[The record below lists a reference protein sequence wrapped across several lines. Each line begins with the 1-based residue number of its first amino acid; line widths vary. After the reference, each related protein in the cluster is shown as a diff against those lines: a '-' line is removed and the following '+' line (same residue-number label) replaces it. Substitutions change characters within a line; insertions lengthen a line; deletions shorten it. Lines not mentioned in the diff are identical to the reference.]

1 MIFVGCVLSV
11 DVGIFRA
18 AKDIVD
24 AHIVKVGKDHK
35 GLGGGMRSPRSIF
48 ESSACIDMIL
58 HHKNVTEAAMD
69 AGFAD
74 LSYFTK
80 LFKRTKGIT
89 PGNT

>member
-1 MIFVGCVLSV
+1 
-11 DVGIFRA
+11 
-18 AKDIVD
+18 
-24 AHIVKVGKDHK
+24 
-35 GLGGGMRSPRSIF
+35 MRSPRSNF

-89 PGNT
+89 PPGIHEKNQTAGHPAVK

>member
-1 MIFVGCVLSV
+1 
-11 DVGIFRA
+11 
-18 AKDIVD
+18 
-24 AHIVKVGKDHK
+24 
-35 GLGGGMRSPRSIF
+35 
-48 ESSACIDMIL
+48 MIL

-89 PGNT
+89 PREYMKKPKHRGTQLWNEGLLGKVYKNISIYLSFFVL

>member
-1 MIFVGCVLSV
+1 MHEKYLCR
-11 DVGIFRA
+11 IFREYT
-18 AKDIVD
+18 
-24 AHIVKVGKDHK
+24 
-35 GLGGGMRSPRSIF
+35 GMSPMAYVNSLRIDR
-48 ESSACIDMIL
+48 ACIDMTL

-89 PGNT
+89 PREYMKKPKHRGTQL